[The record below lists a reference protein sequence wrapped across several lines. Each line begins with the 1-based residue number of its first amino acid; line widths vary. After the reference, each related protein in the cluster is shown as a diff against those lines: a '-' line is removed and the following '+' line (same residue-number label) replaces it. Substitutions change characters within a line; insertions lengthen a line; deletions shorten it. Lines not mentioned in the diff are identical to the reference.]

1 MAKQLFIEGIWQP
14 ADSGQTFPTI
24 DPSSED
30 ILDEVARA
38 DAIDADRAVQAAHK
52 ALHGPWQGFAPAER
66 GDLLYRLAERIAA
79 ERDELAQLE
88 TRDVGKPL
96 KVSLGDID
104 GVVAT
109 LRYNAGAADKMEGD
123 TIPLAHTFID
133 FTLLEPI
140 GVTAHIVPWN
150 FPLGMAIR
158 SLAPALAAGC
168 TTVLKPAEQSPL
180 SALRLAELSQDVGFP
195 AGVINILTGFG
206 EEAGAALVNH
216 PRVNGITFTGSV
228 ETGRKVAV
236 AAAAGF
242 KSTVLEL
249 GGKNPMLVFENAD
262 LNRAVEHMLEGAF
275 ENSGQVCSS
284 VSRLVLHRRIKQEFI
299 ELLHERTRR
308 LTIGP
313 GLQDPDLG
321 PLVSQE
327 QYDKV
332 MRHISHALESGAQ
345 LCFGGGRPA
354 HLERGYFVEP
364 TLLDDV
370 DQNLPIA
377 REETFGPVLIVSEFE
392 TEAQA
397 LDIANQ
403 LDYGLVAGV
412 YTQDI
417 DRALRLTRQLDCG
430 SVWING
436 WFIGGVQAP
445 TGGVKNSGIGRERGL
460 AGVRNYL
467 RIKNVGIRLN
477 Q

>member
-1 MAKQLFIEGIWQP
+1 MHKQLFIDGRWQT
-14 ADSGQTFPTI
+14 AASGATFATI
-24 DPSSED
+24 DPSTEET
-30 ILDEVARA
+30 IGEVARGGAEDVDRAANAAAKALSGPWRDLTPAGRGELLLRLA
-38 DAIDADRAVQAAHK
+38 DA
-52 ALHGPWQGFAPAER
+52 
-66 GDLLYRLAERIAA
+66 IAA
-79 ERDELAQLE
+79 ERDALARLE

-96 KVSLGDID
+96 KISLGDID

-123 TIPLAHTFID
+123 TIPLGGDFID

-150 FPLGMAIR
+150 FPLGMAMR

-168 TTVLKPAEQSPL
+168 TAVLKPAEQSPL
-180 SALRLAELSQDVGFP
+180 SALRLAEISREAGFP
-195 AGVINILTGFG
+195 DGVLNVITGFG
-206 EEAGAALVNH
+206 EEAGAALVKH
-216 PRVNGITFTGSV
+216 PMVNGVTFTGSV
-228 ETGRKVAV
+228 DTGRKVALN
-236 AAAAGF
+236 AAATF
-242 KSTVLEL
+242 KSVVLEL
-249 GGKNPMLVFENAD
+249 GGKNPMIVFADAD
-262 LNRAVEHMLEGAF
+262 LERAAEHAIEGAF

-284 VSRLVLHRRIKQEFI
+284 VSRFVLQRGIKDVFI
-299 ELLHERTRR
+299 ERFREKAAR

-313 GLQDPDLG
+313 GMHDPDLG
-321 PLVSQE
+321 PLVSQQ

-332 MRHISHALESGAQ
+332 MQHITGAKKSGAR

-354 HLERGYFVEP
+354 GRDGGYFVEP
-364 TLLDDV
+364 TLFDDV
-370 DQNLPIA
+370 DQSTPAA
-377 REETFGPVLIVSEFE
+377 REETFGPVAVVVEFDNE
-392 TEAQA
+392 EQA
-397 LDIANQ
+397 LNIANS

-417 DRALRLTRQLDCG
+417 SRALRLARRLDSG

-467 RIKNVGIRLN
+467 RVKNVGIRL
-477 Q
+477 